1 MNVEIGTEAV
11 QLLFR
16 ESINSIFF
24 TVHGKNTFY
33 NFSSKDD
40 NKDHHNYDYEQRRR
54 CDHPHPAGT
63 AQLLHLWGRRG
74 PLRTPRVQ
82 PLSAG

>member
-1 MNVEIGTEAV
+1 MNVGIGTEAS
-11 QLLFR
+11 QLLFCKYI
-16 ESINSIFF
+16 SLIFS
-24 TVHGKNTFY
+24 TVHREHTFY

-40 NKDHHNYDYEQRRR
+40 NKVKHIYDYEQRRS

-63 AQLLHLWGRRG
+63 AQLLHLWGRRC
-74 PLRTPRVQ
+74 PLCAPRVQ